1 MLASCEPEK
10 ARMEHRRLCS
20 LCFLPYPFL
29 LPEANGMEFEQV
41 RERESWGGID
51 GQVDGAGV
59 RSAVGGEREVRVE
72 TDIYSNVRFL
82 IIFLRLWTNKI

>member
-41 RERESWGGID
+41 RERELGRDRWTSGRCWSDECGWRRARLKGGN
-51 GQVDGAGV
+51 GYLFECQ
-59 RSAVGGEREVRVE
+59 
-72 TDIYSNVRFL
+72 
-82 IIFLRLWTNKI
+82 IFGYFSSIMDK

>member
-59 RSAVGGEREVRVE
+59 RSAIARGGWRRA
-72 TDIYSNVRFL
+72 R
-82 IIFLRLWTNKI
+82 RLPASQRNWGTTAPPAISS